1 MQLTTILIALGL
13 LIFLSHVLNAL
24 FHKIRISHVLVL
36 ILIGLLVGP
45 VLGWMT
51 PAYLGQFGSVFT
63 TITLIVILFE
73 SGTSLDLNTLK
84 KSILEASLLTILNFV
99 VVMGIGYTV
108 GMLMLNL
115 DQLHSLFLGA
125 ALGGTSSAVVIP
137 MVRQLKPGPKASTIL
152 YLESALSDV
161 LCLVVA
167 LALLGG
173 ISTGEVSVGG
183 IFQRMGISFLFA
195 ILLGVVVGFFWIL
208 MLKKLL
214 KSIDNTMFTSFA
226 LAFILYGIAEE
237 MNLNGGICI
246 LSYGIVVGNIG
257 NSSFVKK
264 WLKES
269 EDVALNQSER
279 SFFSEIVFIFQTY
292 FFVYIGM
299 SIQLNDPWHIL
310 VGSIFV
316 VASFAFRPLTSKVIR
331 MRDMDARDV
340 KLISV
345 MGPKGLVAAV
355 LASLPLQNALAS
367 SADIRF
373 DTLVTSG
380 QTIQNVAYAVVLI
393 SIVLCSALVWM
404 VDRKMDATTTTKE
417 ETIY

>member
-99 VVMGIGYTV
+99 MVMGIGYTV

-183 IFQRMGISFLFA
+183 IFQSMGISFLFA

-208 MLKKLL
+208 LLKKLL

-316 VASFAFRPLTSKVIR
+316 VASFAFRPLTGKVLR
-331 MRDMDARDV
+331 MKDMDARDV
-340 KLISV
+340 NLISV

-355 LASLPLQNALAS
+355 LASLPLQNALTR
-367 SADIRF
+367 SADMRF
-373 DTLVTSG
+373 ETLVTSG

-393 SIVLCSALVWM
+393 SIVLCSVLVWI
-404 VDRKMDATTTTKE
+404 VDRKKVEKE
-417 ETIY
+417 AVVE

>member
-36 ILIGLLVGP
+36 ILIGLLAGP
-45 VLGWMT
+45 VLGWIT

-84 KSILEASLLTILNFV
+84 KSILEASLLTVLNFV
-99 VVMGIGYTV
+99 VVMGIGYAV
-108 GMLMLNL
+108 GLLMLHL

-183 IFQRMGISFLFA
+183 LFQSMGISFLFA

-208 MLKKLL
+208 LLKKLL
-214 KSIDNTMFTSFA
+214 KRIDNTMFTSFA
-226 LAFILYGIAEE
+226 LAFILYGIAEG
-237 MNLNGGICI
+237 MSLNGGICI

-257 NSSFVKK
+257 NTNFIKK
-264 WLKES
+264 WLKGS
-269 EDVALNQSER
+269 EDASLNQNER

-310 VGSIFV
+310 VGLIFV
-316 VASFAFRPLTSKVIR
+316 VASFVFRPLTAKVVR
-331 MRDMDARDV
+331 MRAMDARDF

-355 LASLPLQNALAS
+355 LASLPLQNALAKS
-367 SADIRF
+367 SDIQF
-373 DTLVTSG
+373 DSLVISG

-393 SIVLCSALVWM
+393 SIVLCSVLVWI
-404 VDRKMDATTTTKE
+404 VDRKKVEE
-417 ETIY
+417 ETVVDEA